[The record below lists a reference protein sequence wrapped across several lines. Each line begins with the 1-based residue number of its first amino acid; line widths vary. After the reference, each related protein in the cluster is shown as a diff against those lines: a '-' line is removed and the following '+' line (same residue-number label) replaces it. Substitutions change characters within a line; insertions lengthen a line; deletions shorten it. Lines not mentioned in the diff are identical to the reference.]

1 MTTARNTLL
10 ATAGLATLLTMATPA
25 IAQETTPAKPE
36 APTIAAETDINT
48 PDGKDKKEKKTAPK
62 ETTPGKE
69 TTPEVVVDDDG
80 NVVADIDGEK
90 KTVTTEDEAKAGK
103 ETPKTEETV
112 SETKPEPTFETE
124 EKSPLADIYNGKVEF
139 TPDMTNDA
147 ALQVTDKINEKY
159 LSVKDQVDE
168 FIEKNKDSE
177 IATELTKVR
186 DSLATLNNL
195 GKELATPAEER
206 AEGRTDEIIKK
217 EMANA
222 TKDVEKSLYAL
233 KDKGVNPNAIIEEA
247 LGANN
252 EATPETKQEQ
262 NEKSEAKPNDAKTQA
277 NRGILAATGASIIG
291 IVALGVAI
299 VGTGVFFL
307 RRKNN

>member
-1 MTTARNTLL
+1 MTTTRNTLL

-48 PDGKDKKEKKTAPK
+48 PDDKDKKEKKTAPK

-90 KTVTTEDEAKAGK
+90 KTITTEDEAKAGE
-103 ETPKTEETV
+103 ETPKAEEDAG
-112 SETKPEPTFETE
+112 ETKPEPTFETE

-147 ALQVTDKINEKY
+147 ALQVVDKINEKY

-186 DSLATLNNL
+186 DSLTTLNNL
-195 GKELATPAEER
+195 GKELATPAEDR
-206 AEGRTDEIIKK
+206 TEGRTDEVIKQ
-217 EMANA
+217 EMANI
-222 TKDVEKSLYAL
+222 TKNVEKSLYAL
-233 KDKGVNPNAIIEEA
+233 KDKGIDPNAIVEDA
-247 LGANN
+247 LGENN

-262 NEKSEAKPNDAKTQA
+262 NDKSEAKSNDAKTQA

-299 VGTGVFFL
+299 VGAGVFFL
-307 RRKNN
+307 RRKK